1 MNLNDVKV
9 VGNLTRDPEIRFT
22 PKGTPV
28 ANVSLGVNENYTV
41 DEEKRQVTTFVEV
54 QVWGSSAENLAK
66 LAGKGQEI
74 LVEGSL
80 RQESWEDKESGKN
93 RSKLFVKAERWQFTQ
108 YRVHEA
114 ARQEA
119 ARNQSMG
126 VER

>member
-108 YRVHEA
+108 
-114 ARQEA
+114 
-119 ARNQSMG
+119 
-126 VER
+126 

>member
-1 MNLNDVKV
+1 MNVNDVKV